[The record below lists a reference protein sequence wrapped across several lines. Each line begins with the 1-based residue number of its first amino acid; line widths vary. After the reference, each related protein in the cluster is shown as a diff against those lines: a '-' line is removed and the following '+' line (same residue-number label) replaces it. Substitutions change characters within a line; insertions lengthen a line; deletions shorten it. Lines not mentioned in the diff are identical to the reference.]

1 MKNNT
6 ALRNRIYCILAL
18 IAVVALLSQVDLTL
32 RYTGKDCCGIVGNK
46 VRTWAPVSA
55 VLLCNGFPN
64 ERSVSTVSNER
75 SYIYDNVKLFD
86 RNASIEFIIAVGR
99 VVEIKATITEDAE
112 EIYPLACDCIR
123 ETYEDWNGFTVQE
136 TENGCKMD
144 NHIGPPWIFADIAVQ
159 NNILTID
166 ITEQR

>member
-1 MKNNT
+1 MSI
-6 ALRNRIYCILAL
+6 NRIFRILAL
-18 IAVVALLSQVDLTL
+18 IAAVALLSQVVLSL
-32 RYTGKDCCGIVGNK
+32 RYTGKNCCGIVGNK
-46 VRTWAPVSA
+46 IQTWAPVSA

-75 SYIYDNVKLFD
+75 FYTYNNVRLFD
-86 RNASIEFIIAVGR
+86 RNASIEYIIAAGR
-99 VVEIKATITEDAE
+99 VAEIKATITEDAE
-112 EIYPLACDCIR
+112 EIYPLACDKIR
-123 ETYEDWNGFTVQE
+123 ETYEDWDGFTVQKSKD
-136 TENGCKMD
+136 GCKMD

>member
-1 MKNNT
+1 MSI
-6 ALRNRIYCILAL
+6 NRIFRILAL
-18 IAVVALLSQVDLTL
+18 IAAVALLSQVVLSL
-32 RYTGKDCCGIVGNK
+32 RYTGKNCCGIVGNK
-46 VRTWAPVSA
+46 IQTWAPVSA

-112 EIYPLACDCIR
+112 EIYPLACDKIR
-123 ETYEDWNGFTVQE
+123 ETYEDWDGFTVQSHWPAVDF
-136 TENGCKMD
+136 CRHCCPKQYPD
-144 NHIGPPWIFADIAVQ
+144 N
-159 NNILTID
+159 
-166 ITEQR
+166 

>member
-1 MKNNT
+1 MSI
-6 ALRNRIYCILAL
+6 NRIFRILAL
-18 IAVVALLSQVDLTL
+18 IAAVALLSQVVLSL
-32 RYTGKDCCGIVGNK
+32 RYTGKNCCGIVGNK
-46 VRTWAPVSA
+46 IQTWAPVSA

-112 EIYPLACDCIR
+112 EIYP
-123 ETYEDWNGFTVQE
+123 ETYEDWDGFTVQE
-136 TENGCKMD
+136 NENGCKMD

>member
-1 MKNNT
+1 MSK
-6 ALRNRIYCILAL
+6 RIFRILAL
-18 IAVVALLSQVDLTL
+18 IAAVALLSQVVLTI
-32 RYTGKDCCGIVGNK
+32 RYTGKNCCGIVGNK
-46 VRTWAPVSA
+46 IQTWAPVSA

-86 RNASIEFIIAVGR
+86 KNALIEYIIAAGR
-99 VVEIKATITEDAE
+99 VVEIKATILEDAE
-112 EIYPLACDCIR
+112 EICPLAYDYIR
-123 ETYEDWNGFTVQE
+123 ETYEDWDGFTVQKSKD
-136 TENGCKMD
+136 GCKMD

-166 ITEQR
+166 IVEQR

>member
-1 MKNNT
+1 MVSKRLT
-6 ALRNRIYCILAL
+6 RILAL
-18 IAVVALLSQVDLTL
+18 IAAVALLPQVVLTL

-46 VRTWAPVSA
+46 IRTWAPVSA
-55 VLLCNGFPN
+55 VLLRNGFPN
-64 ERSVSTVSNER
+64 ERRVSSVSNER
-75 SYIYDNVKLFD
+75 SYLYDNMKLFD
-86 RNASIEFIIAVGR
+86 KNASIEYIIAAGQVA
-99 VVEIKATITEDAE
+99 EIKATITEDAE

-166 ITEQR
+166 IVEQR

>member
-1 MKNNT
+1 MVSK
-6 ALRNRIYCILAL
+6 RITRILAL
-18 IAVVALLSQVDLTL
+18 IAAVALLPQVVLTL
-32 RYTGKDCCGIVGNK
+32 RYTGKDCGGIVGNK
-46 VRTWAPVSA
+46 IRTWAPVSA
-55 VLLCNGFPN
+55 VLLRNGFPN
-64 ERSVSTVSNER
+64 ERRVSSVSNER
-75 SYIYDNVKLFD
+75 SYLYDNMKLFD
-86 RNASIEFIIAVGR
+86 KNASIEYIIAAGQVA
-99 VVEIKATITEDAE
+99 EIKATITEDAE

-166 ITEQR
+166 IVEQR

>member
-1 MKNNT
+1 MSK
-6 ALRNRIYCILAL
+6 RITRILAL
-18 IAVVALLSQVDLTL
+18 IAAVALLPQVVLTL

-46 VRTWAPVSA
+46 IRTWAPVSA
-55 VLLCNGFPN
+55 VLLRNGFPN
-64 ERSVSTVSNER
+64 ERRVSSVSNER
-75 SYIYDNVKLFD
+75 SYLHDNMKLFD
-86 RNASIEFIIAVGR
+86 KNASIEYIIAAGQVA
-99 VVEIKATITEDAE
+99 EIKATITEDAE

-166 ITEQR
+166 IVEQR

>member
-1 MKNNT
+1 MSKR
-6 ALRNRIYCILAL
+6 LYCIIAL
-18 IAVVALLSQVDLTL
+18 IAVVVLLSQVDLTL

-46 VRTWAPVSA
+46 IQTWAPVTA

-64 ERSVSTVSNER
+64 ERCVSTVSNER

-86 RNASIEFIIAVGR
+86 RNASIEYIIAAGR

-112 EIYPLACDCIR
+112 EIYLLACDCIR
-123 ETYEDWNGFTVQE
+123 ETYEDWDGFTVQE

-144 NHIGPPWIFADIAVQ
+144 NHIGPPWIFADISVQ

-166 ITEQR
+166 IVEQR